1 MTDAAFI
8 WGSFADAADPET
20 ALRKPAIMAPL
31 LFSCPNTHRRALT
44 GIETAAKSLRASWKR
59 MLKIKCP
66 HCGEVHK
73 ISVRD
78 TYIDFAVR
86 DPTDRIVLDRLPSPR
101 T

>member
-1 MTDAAFI
+1 
-8 WGSFADAADPET
+8 
-20 ALRKPAIMAPL
+20 
-31 LFSCPNTHRRALT
+31 
-44 GIETAAKSLRASWKR
+44 